1 MDKQIQS
8 WTYLALSNGQKTNIL
23 TQNLLLAEFLGNPLA
38 VLKMTTLK
46 HVQIKTNKETITTEH
61 TLN

>member
-23 TQNLLLAEFLGNPLA
+23 TQNHFEARSN
-38 VLKMTTLK
+38 
-46 HVQIKTNKETITTEH
+46 QNK
-61 TLN
+61 